1 MPDGLTRAVAWLRT
15 RWFLISLVAIVAAAL
30 LAAVP
35 TLLHLPEYPAH
46 TAASLRNSELVSR
59 ANLSSQARLALEKD
73 LLLYETDNRIKIW
86 TAIVQAI
93 GGAALF
99 VGLLFTWRNLRATQ
113 LKLDIDREA
122 QLTNRFTAATSQL
135 GAQLSD
141 GKPNVEARLGGIYAL
156 SSIARDSPRDY
167 WPVMEILTAYV
178 RHNAVWRNIEQEDS
192 LPSSVRSPES
202 KPRTDIQAILTVLGR
217 STPPEPKARPDQK
230 FDLRYTNL
238 RGAEFWDARLER
250 TDFWDAHLEGAK
262 LWGARLEDAKLVKAH
277 LRGANLKGVKFEG
290 ADLSEADLTG
300 ADLTGADLTS
310 ADLTSADLTGAD
322 LTGADLRNATGL
334 TREQVVSAQDKGDG
348 ALLPQD
354 FTGASTKA
362 KSRPTPH

>member
-1 MPDGLTRAVAWLRT
+1 MPNGLTRAVAWLRT
-15 RWFLISLVAIVAAAL
+15 RWFLISLFAIVTAAL

-46 TAASLRNSELVSR
+46 TAASLRNSELVNR
-59 ANLSSQARLALEKD
+59 ANLSSEARLALEKD

-99 VGLLFTWRNLRATQ
+99 IGLLFTWRNLRATQ

-141 GKPNVEARLGGIYAL
+141 GTPNVEARLGGIYAL

-178 RHNAVWRNIEQEDS
+178 RHNAVWRHVGQEDS
-192 LPSSVRSPES
+192 LPSNVKSPES
-202 KPRTDIQAILTVLGR
+202 KPRTDIQAILAVLGR
-217 STPPEPKARPDQK
+217 STPPEAKALRLDQK
-230 FDLRYTNL
+230 FDLRYTDL
-238 RGAEFWDARLER
+238 RGAEFWDAHLER
-250 TDFWDAHLEGAK
+250 TDFWGAHLEGAQ
-262 LWGARLEDAKLVKAH
+262 LWGACLNDAKLVKAH
-277 LRGANLKGVKFEG
+277 LRGANLREVKF
-290 ADLSEADLTG
+290 ARADLTE
-300 ADLTGADLTS
+300 
-310 ADLTSADLTGAD
+310 ADLTGAD
-322 LTGADLRNATGL
+322 LTGADLRNATGF
-334 TREQVVSAQDKGDG
+334 TREQVASAQDKGDG